1 MDCNDTMLGSFM
13 NRNLV
18 FAIAAVAVVGL
29 VGFAVMRSGNKP
41 ATQSAVVP
49 PIEAPATLPTAN
61 VPFIEQVEAK
71 QLLDANGATML
82 DVRDVDA
89 YAAAHIPGALQ
100 IPLSRVEGEIPYFPK
115 DKPII
120 AYCTCPHDE
129 AAIEAVQILQHGG
142 LANARVLHGGLQEW
156 SRLGYPTASG
166 LK

>member
-1 MDCNDTMLGSFM
+1 M

-18 FAIAAVAVVGL
+18 FAIAAIAVVGL
-29 VGFAVMRSGNKP
+29 VTFAVVHSTHKP
-41 ATQSAVVP
+41 AVQQSTAAPVETP
-49 PIEAPATLPTAN
+49 APALPAN
-61 VPFIEQVEAK
+61 VPFVEQAEAK

-89 YAAAHIPGALQ
+89 YSASHIPSALQ

-142 LANARVLHGGLQEW
+142 LVNARVLHGGLQEW
-156 SRLGYPTASG
+156 TRLGFPTASG

>member
-1 MDCNDTMLGSFM
+1 MDCNDTMLGSVM

-18 FAIAAVAVVGL
+18 FAIAAIAVVGL
-29 VGFAVMRSGNKP
+29 VTFAVVHKP
-41 ATQSAVVP
+41 QTPAASAP
-49 PIEAPATLPTAN
+49 EAAAPTLPPPAN
-61 VPFIEQVEAK
+61 VPFVEQAEAK
-71 QLLDANGATML
+71 QLLDASGATTL

-89 YAAAHIPGALQ
+89 YSASHTPGALQ

-142 LANARVLHGGLQEW
+142 LANARVLHGGLQVW
-156 SRLGYPTASG
+156 TRLGFPTASG

>member
-1 MDCNDTMLGSFM
+1 M

-18 FAIAAVAVVGL
+18 FAIAAIAVVGL
-29 VGFAVMRSGNKP
+29 VAFAVVHKP
-41 ATQSAVVP
+41 Q
-49 PIEAPATLPTAN
+49 APAASAPAAAAPSTPLPAN
-61 VPFIEQVEAK
+61 VPFVEQAEAK
-71 QLLDANGATML
+71 QLLDMNGATML

-89 YAAAHIPGALQ
+89 YAASHIPNALQ

-115 DKPII
+115 DKPLI

-142 LANARVLHGGLQEW
+142 LANARVLRGGLQEW
-156 SRLGYPTASG
+156 TRLGFPTASG

>member
-1 MDCNDTMLGSFM
+1 M

-18 FAIAAVAVVGL
+18 FAVAAIAVVGL
-29 VGFAVMRSGNKP
+29 VTFAVVHKP
-41 ATQSAVVP
+41 QTPAASAP
-49 PIEAPATLPTAN
+49 EAAAPTLPPPAN
-61 VPFIEQVEAK
+61 VPFVEQAEAK

-89 YAAAHIPGALQ
+89 YAAAHIAGALQ
-100 IPLSRVEGEIPYFPK
+100 IPLSRVEGEIPYFAK

-156 SRLGYPTASG
+156 TRLGFPTASG

>member
-1 MDCNDTMLGSFM
+1 M

-18 FAIAAVAVVGL
+18 FALAAIAVVGL
-29 VGFAVMRSGNKP
+29 VTFAVVHKP
-41 ATQSAVVP
+41 QTAAAT
-49 PIEAPATLPTAN
+49 PT
-61 VPFIEQVEAK
+61 VPFIEQAEAK

-89 YAAAHIPGALQ
+89 YAAAHIAGALQ
-100 IPLSRVEGEIPYFPK
+100 IPLSRVEGEIPYFAK

-156 SRLGYPTASG
+156 TRLGFPTASG